1 MSGNVTPAPGTA
13 LADRTAILRQF
24 ATWPPKQQLG
34 FLIAAGRVHTNR
46 AGNDSIFFV
55 VASPAAKGDRRRA
68 RSKPKATDASR
79 SA

>member
-1 MSGNVTPAPGTA
+1 VTSHETT
-13 LADRTAILRQF
+13 LADRAAILRQF

-34 FLIAAGRVHTNR
+34 FLIAAGRIHTNR

-55 VASPAAKGDRRRA
+55 VASPAAKGHRQARR
-68 RSKPKATDASR
+68 KPKGTDASR